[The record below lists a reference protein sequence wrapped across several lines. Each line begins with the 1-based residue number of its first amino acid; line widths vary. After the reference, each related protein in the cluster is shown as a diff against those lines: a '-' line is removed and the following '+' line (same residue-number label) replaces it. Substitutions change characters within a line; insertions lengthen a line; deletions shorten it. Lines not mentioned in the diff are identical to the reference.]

1 MVAVEL
7 AVKRKCPPEGE
18 HLRTPLSRGMY
29 MGESEFD
36 GFATAK
42 TWL

>member
-1 MVAVEL
+1 MKVSIPL
-7 AVKRKCPPEGE
+7 P
-18 HLRTPLSRGMY
+18 PLSRVMY